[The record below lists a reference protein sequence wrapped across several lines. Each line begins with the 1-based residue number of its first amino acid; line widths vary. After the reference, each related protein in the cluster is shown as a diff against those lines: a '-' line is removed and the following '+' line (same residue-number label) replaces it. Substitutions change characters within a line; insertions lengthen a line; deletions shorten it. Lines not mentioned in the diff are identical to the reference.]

1 MSSGFRLLVVSTSVA
16 ATVVL
21 WTSLVQ
27 AQQVPQQFPT
37 QDARQSQLRERVAG
51 AVQRVQE
58 ACSDELRN
66 FCSTVT
72 PGEGRVLLCMQAHE
86 DKIGRSCEMAL
97 FDVSRNI
104 QQATRRVERLAEAC
118 WNDIQAN
125 CAGGGSIGQ
134 CIIDKR
140 ASFSQPCQAAV
151 AATLQ
156 QHQQAAQQSQPPAAQ
171 QPQPPAAQQ
180 SQPPAAQRN
189 LVGLPIYSADGAK
202 LGEVT
207 AMQMAPDGKLQAV
220 QAEMSYVLG
229 LGASSILISSDD
241 LQWRDNHIQL
251 PLPAEQVRAIL
262 LQQQR

>member
-1 MSSGFRLLVVSTSVA
+1 
-16 ATVVL
+16 
-21 WTSLVQ
+21 
-27 AQQVPQQFPT
+27 
-37 QDARQSQLRERVAG
+37 
-51 AVQRVQE
+51 
-58 ACSDELRN
+58 
-66 FCSTVT
+66 
-72 PGEGRVLLCMQAHE
+72 
-86 DKIGRSCEMAL
+86 MAL

-171 QPQPPAAQQ
+171 QSQSSADQQ

-229 LGASSILISSDD
+229 LGASSILISPDD